1 VREQYRALVAEHV
14 AALGRRFGDSRIDS
28 LMIETT
34 TPLDQALFHYLVRRQ
49 RFDRVR

>member
-1 VREQYRALVAEHV
+1 
-14 AALGRRFGDSRIDS
+14 
-28 LMIETT
+28 MIETS